1 MMGLSASSDE
11 EPQIE
16 VFRST
21 RLKDAEEQ
29 ALVLT
34 AVGIGCKLQPLDGMV
49 MLLVPSSQALRARQ
63 HLVEYARENEGHA
76 SADGEDSTG
85 RDSMGRGPHPRRLI
99 EGLPAAVGCAGLLV
113 LLYAWSWQGAFFQEW
128 LPAGAARA
136 GLILSGE
143 WWRTITALF
152 LHANLS
158 HLASNVVFG
167 TVFGLLVT
175 QMFGAGLGW
184 LAILIAG
191 AAGNLVNALMQSQG
205 HTAIGASTAVF
216 AAVGILSGVM
226 VRRKRYRRAPGLR
239 RWAPLAGGLML
250 LVYLGLSGER
260 TDIGG
265 HVAGF
270 AMGVLS
276 GVMLAELS
284 DRLPQSRLAQRLYA
298 AAAVLLFATAWA
310 LALRAHG

>member
-1 MMGLSASSDE
+1 MNSGGG
-11 EPQIE
+11 EPQTE

-21 RLKDAEEQ
+21 RLKDVEEH
-29 ALVLT
+29 ALVLA
-34 AVGIGCKLQPLDGMV
+34 AVGIGCTVQPLDGVV

-63 HLVEYARENEGHA
+63 QLVQYARENEAHA
-76 SADGEDSTG
+76 AADGEESAG
-85 RDSMGRGPHPRRLI
+85 RRLHPRRLI
-99 EGLPAAVGCAGLLV
+99 DGLPAAAGCVGLLI

-128 LPAGAARA
+128 LPAGAAQA
-136 GLILSGE
+136 GRILSGE
-143 WWRTITALF
+143 WWRTITALS
-152 LHANLS
+152 LHASLN

-167 TVFGLLVT
+167 IVFGLLVT
-175 QMFGAGLGW
+175 QMFGTGLGW
-184 LAILIAG
+184 LAIVVAG
-191 AAGNLVNALMQSQG
+191 ASGNLMNALMQSQG

-284 DRLPQSRLAQRLYA
+284 DRLPQGRLAQRLYGA
-298 AAAVLLFATAWA
+298 AAILMFATAWA
-310 LALRAHG
+310 LALRAHS